1 MYKLKH
7 SKLVREIKPHED
19 ESLIHHRHTDR
30 FPTPPHKD
38 PRWKKIRTPPIRSPQ
53 FRRIRQSPL
62 ANVKGHF
69 DHLRNQSRERNFQKQ
84 TKHRP
89 FIPLL
94 PKGNVTPVSRPSST
108 HSFDSVSSME
118 DFIYHQ
124 KRKYVETP
132 PTPRYARDP
141 EQAKKLDKRRDSF
154 LEASHYDP
162 NNTPNSSARST
173 PRYVYTPSKKK
184 FVDDA
189 PHLVPLPWERSYK
202 YNGPAQ
208 LTEAQQKIIDAE
220 LEASTKIISHRDFQ
234 HRPLQVVK
242 QLRQKMT
249 GKDNGATK
257 IIRVFKNF
265 DIGAAGEKAGKDAVR
280 SGGND
285 NLLDI
290 NEVREG
296 LNNLLNLNL
305 TSNET
310 EKVMQLVDRNG
321 DGQLSIEE
329 FLYAAKSDEIA
340 DMITKSDMSRYRST
354 IDQSKRKKALERRL
368 RHGIKHKDEYPKA
381 GPETSFYRRRRK
393 AQATKQFRDAY
404 HAPYKVL
411 KRLREGITMKNI
423 IKTFKLM
430 DVGNSGV
437 GPYQSQYEKEAEKIE
452 KQEELRVKLGD
463 DARHHSLD
471 HTVGY
476 NDLLDPSEIKKG
488 INKFLNFNLDDKEV
502 KALMDV
508 IDKNGDGQLSFGEL
522 FEAIAGPEVETYIED
537 HLRTAKR
544 FLLPDDHLK
553 AYKITGKITARKD
566 DDHRAD
572 AHPLEELSILDEH
585 RLKPS
590 KIALMADRD
599 IHPRPKEDV
608 SWIADDGVSPGY
620 MDVHHTKR
628 KRKENTLYVPYDPK
642 IHTEKPPKLWHQRAD
657 EVTGWN
663 VPIKHDD
670 IENLMKIAKQTDC
683 INYNGVGK
691 ISHTSRRPA
700 QKHKP
705 SQLDFTFSKSGYGK
719 KLNYARPPR
728 GTSPCIW

>member
-7 SKLVREIKPHED
+7 SKLIRDVKPHED
-19 ESLIHHRHTDR
+19 ENLVHHKYSDR
-30 FPTPPHKD
+30 FPTPPNKN
-38 PRWKKIRTPPIRSPQ
+38 PRWKKIHTPPIRSRAL
-53 FRRIRQSPL
+53 RRIRQSPL

-69 DHLRNQSRERNFQKQ
+69 DHLRNHSRERNFKKQ
-84 TKHRP
+84 ITHKP
-89 FIPLL
+89 FVPLL
-94 PKGNVTPVSRPSST
+94 PMGNVTPTSRPSST

-124 KRKYVETP
+124 KREYVETP
-132 PTPRYARDP
+132 PTPRYARNP
-141 EQAKKLDKRRDSF
+141 AHAKKLDHRRDSF
-154 LEASHYDP
+154 LEESHYDP
-162 NNTPNSSARST
+162 NASPNSSARST

-184 FVDDA
+184 FIDEA

-202 YNGPAQ
+202 YDGPGQ
-208 LTEAQQKIIDAE
+208 LTEGQRKMVADEI
-220 LEASTKIISHRDFQ
+220 EASMKIVSHRDFQ

-265 DIGAAGEKAGKDAVR
+265 DIGGAVEGADEDAFK

-285 NLLDI
+285 NLLDV

-305 TSNET
+305 TTKEA
-310 EKVMQLVDRNG
+310 EKVMKLVDKNG

-329 FLYAAKSDEIA
+329 FLYAAKSDEID
-340 DMITKSDMSRYRST
+340 DMITKSDMSMPRTT
-354 IDQSKRKKALERRL
+354 IDKQKRQNAIERRL
-368 RHGIKHKDEYPKA
+368 RHGVKNKDKYPKA
-381 GPETSFYRRRRK
+381 GPETSFYRRRQK

-430 DVGNSGV
+430 DVGNTGI
-437 GPYQSQYEKEAEKIE
+437 GPYQSKYEKEADKIE
-452 KQEELRVKLGD
+452 KQEELRVQLGD
-463 DARHHSLD
+463 DAGHHSLD
-471 HTVGY
+471 RTVGY
-476 NDLLDPSEIKKG
+476 NDLLDPNEIKKG
-488 INKFLNFNLDDKEV
+488 INKFLNFNLNDKEV
-502 KALMDV
+502 GALMEV

-522 FEAIAGPEVETYIED
+522 FEAIAGPDVETYIED
-537 HLRTAKR
+537 HLRTARR

-553 AYKITGKITARKD
+553 KFKITGKITARKD

-608 SWIADDGVSPGY
+608 SWIAEDGISPGY
-620 MDVHHTKR
+620 MDVYHTKR
-628 KRKENTLYVPYDPK
+628 KRKPNLLYIPYDPK
-642 IHTEKPPKLWHQRAD
+642 IHTELPPKLWHQRAD
-657 EVTGWN
+657 EVTGWHIP
-663 VPIKHDD
+663 VKHDD
-670 IENLMKIAKQTDC
+670 VKNLMKIAKQTDC
-683 INYNGVGK
+683 INSNGVGK
-691 ISHTSRRPA
+691 VSFTGRRPG